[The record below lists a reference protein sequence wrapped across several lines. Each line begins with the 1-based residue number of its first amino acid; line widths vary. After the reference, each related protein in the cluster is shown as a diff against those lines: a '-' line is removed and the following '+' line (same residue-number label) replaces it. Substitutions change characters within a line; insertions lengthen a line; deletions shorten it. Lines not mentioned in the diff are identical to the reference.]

1 MHQGVGARR
10 WQSPQADHRFWWGR
24 RRDLGRASLWL
35 SDDSFP
41 QAAGSWAP
49 PPLPSGCSLP
59 TARHQ
64 HHIVSPSHQPVT
76 IATCF
81 DSPASVFLDR
91 KGMTGSS
98 LADRAPGDRPGGQ
111 PPTPQRA
118 PGMHT
123 GGQPP
128 PPPWSPPLRTLESDR
143 ESHPSRA
150 ISLVLLQCL
159 VQRSCTCH
167 VLSHAG
173 TCVCG
178 GGCARAGMR
187 VGVCGVGVRVH
198 MWPRHRVTS
207 SQAQLWAVPPPGDLS
222 VTPTAA
228 SKI

>member
-128 PPPWSPPLRTLESDR
+128 PTAMVTSTPDLGVGQRKSP
-143 ESHPSRA
+143 
-150 ISLVLLQCL
+150 LQGHLTCL
-159 VQRSCTCH
+159 VAMPGSEILHLSCSVPCRH
-167 VLSHAG
+167 L
-173 TCVCG
+173 CVCG
-178 GGCARAGMR
+178 GVCTGRHACGCLWCGCACTHVATPPCYFITGTT
-187 VGVCGVGVRVH
+187 VG
-198 MWPRHRVTS
+198 S
-207 SQAQLWAVPPPGDLS
+207 SS
-222 VTPTAA
+222 
-228 SKI
+228 SR

>member
-59 TARHQ
+59 TARRQ
-64 HHIVSPSHQPVT
+64 HHIVPPSHQPVT

-111 PPTPQRA
+111 PPTPQRE

-143 ESHPSRA
+143 ESHPPGPPHLSCCNAWFRDPA
-150 ISLVLLQCL
+150 PVMFCP
-159 VQRSCTCH
+159 VQAP
-167 VLSHAG
+167 V
-173 TCVCG
+173 CVCG
-178 GGCARAGMR
+178 VCARAGMR